1 MKKYYEERLRCV
13 TCAGEDFEFNEDKS
27 YIKCT
32 ICGREYFG
40 GYNELIEYNQNVQEE
55 VFNQAKEDVEK
66 TIESELKKIFKG
78 IREIRIK

>member
-1 MKKYYEERLRCV
+1 MKKYYEERIRCV

>member
-66 TIESELKKIFKG
+66 TIESDLKKIFKG